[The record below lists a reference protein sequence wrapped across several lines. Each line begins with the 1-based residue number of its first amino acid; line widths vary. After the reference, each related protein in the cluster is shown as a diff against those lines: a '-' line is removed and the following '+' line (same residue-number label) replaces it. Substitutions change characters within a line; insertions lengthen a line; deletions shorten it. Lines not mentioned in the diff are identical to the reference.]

1 MTCRVCGNKKRLEID
16 RALLEGQSLRDIA
29 KRTGTTAS
37 SLQRHKADHLARDLV
52 KAHEAREVARADSLL
67 DDVRKAEGRAER
79 LIEAA
84 ENILEEAR
92 EAEDRKTAVG
102 AIRAAAHAM
111 AERRNLMALRGTLT
125 GELSNVA
132 DAAANV
138 PMIVRVLS
146 VPRMPGVQTVH
157 GWNPPALEAPAE
169 PTEAARSLPVAESRV
184 VDAPVES
191 EPSVVPG
198 RNRR

>member
-1 MTCRVCGNKKRLEID
+1 MPMTCKVCGNKKRLEID

-37 SLQRHKADHLARDLV
+37 SLQRHKADHLARHLV
-52 KAHEAREVARADSLL
+52 KAHEAREVARAESLL
-67 DDVRKAEGRAER
+67 DDVLYAESRAER
-79 LIEAA
+79 LLEVA
-84 ENILEEAR
+84 EDILGEAR
-92 EAEDRKTAVG
+92 EAKDLRTAIG

-146 VPRMPGVQTVH
+146 VPRMPGVQTVQ
-157 GWNPPALEAPAE
+157 GLPAPAAE
-169 PTEAARSLPVAESRV
+169 ATEAARSLPESRV
-184 VDAPVES
+184 IDAPVES
-191 EPSVVPG
+191 EPSDIPL